1 MTSSNKDTQRKT
13 ILQLWLNGITSEKEI
28 HSRTGITISTIYYNL
43 KKLNE
48 KGDNSRKLASG
59 RPKKV
64 TAHESRAIAQYLCH
78 NPRLS
83 TRNLAIKLTNN
94 VTKVSHMTVLR
105 HLTRLGYKNSLP
117 LKMPMLTV
125 AHKEARV
132 RWATRHLN
140 DNWDTTLFSDETA
153 FQLFRNT
160 ITQWYKGERPVK
172 RIPKDRTKIFVW
184 GGFCIRRKTSL
195 FCFRNIMNANFY
207 VDILQSRKQ
216 EIDKLFRNNWRFQQD
231 NDPKHTSHVARAFLS
246 ENFPEVM
253 DWPSNSPDLNPIE
266 NLWAI
271 VKRNVEMRMPKNL
284 SELEQYMA
292 EEWDRIPNSV
302 LINCIRSMRR
312 RCEMIIENNGERI

>member
-1 MTSSNKDTQRKT
+1 
-13 ILQLWLNGITSEKEI
+13 
-28 HSRTGITISTIYYNL
+28 
-43 KKLNE
+43 
-48 KGDNSRKLASG
+48 
-59 RPKKV
+59 
-64 TAHESRAIAQYLCH
+64 
-78 NPRLS
+78 
-83 TRNLAIKLTNN
+83 
-94 VTKVSHMTVLR
+94 
-105 HLTRLGYKNSLP
+105 
-117 LKMPMLTV
+117 
-125 AHKEARV
+125 
-132 RWATRHLN
+132 
-140 DNWDTTLFSDETA
+140 
-153 FQLFRNT
+153 
-160 ITQWYKGERPVK
+160 
-172 RIPKDRTKIFVW
+172 
-184 GGFCIRRKTSL
+184 
-195 FCFRNIMNANFY
+195 MNANFY

-312 RCEMIIENNGERI
+312 RCEMIIENNGERINC